1 MSYLQTFIN
10 AFPGDMAQ
18 GLIWGI
24 LAIGV
29 YITYKV
35 LDVAD
40 LTIDG
45 TLATGGAVLV
55 VLVRAGVPLG
65 IALVGAFAAGCLAG
79 FATGMLHTALGIPA
93 ILAGILTQI
102 ALYSINMRI
111 LGGANMA
118 LSSRNYNLMVSSGS
132 IPQSLAVIVVFLA
145 VLIAGLYWFFGT
157 EYGFTLRA
165 TGCNPNMARAQGI
178 STNKS
183 KVIGLVLSNG
193 IVGLAG
199 GLLTQ
204 FEGNADVNKGRG
216 AIVIGLAAVII
227 GEVLG
232 EIIFR
237 KRFNFVLRL
246 TFTAL
251 GAVIYFVVIRVA
263 LVLPFVEPSDT
274 KLISAIIVAIFLA
287 VPYLR
292 KQARTSFRKAG
303 RQTVLTDE
311 SSAAE
316 EAFAEKQ

>member
-1 MSYLQTFIN
+1 MNYFLTFVN
-10 AFPGDMAQ
+10 ALPGDITQ

-35 LDVAD
+35 LDIAD

-55 VLVRAGVPLG
+55 MLVRAGMPVG
-65 IALVGAFAAGCLAG
+65 IALVCAFIAGCVAG
-79 FATGMLHTALGIPA
+79 LITGMLHTSLGIPA
-93 ILAGILTQI
+93 ILAGILTQL
-102 ALYSINMRI
+102 ALYSINVRI
-111 LGGANMA
+111 LGGANQA
-118 LSSRNYNLMVSSGS
+118 LSSRNYDLMVTSGD
-132 IPQSLAVIVVFLA
+132 ILPSLIVVGIFIAL
-145 VLIAGLYWFFGT
+145 LIAALYWFFGT

-178 STNKS
+178 STNKA
-183 KVIGLVLSNG
+183 KVIGLILSNG

-199 GLLTQ
+199 GLLSQ

-246 TFTAL
+246 LFTAL
-251 GAVIYFVVIRVA
+251 GAIVYFVVIRIV
-263 LVLPFVEPSDT
+263 LTLPFTEPSDT
-274 KLISAIIVAIFLA
+274 KLFSAIVVAIFLA

-292 KQARTSFRKAG
+292 RAAKTSFRKAAKKG
-303 RQTVLTDE
+303 ETVNADN
-311 SSAAE
+311 
-316 EAFAEKQ
+316 Q

>member
-55 VLVRAGVPLG
+55 VLVRADVPIG

-79 FATGMLHTALGIPA
+79 LATGLLHTSLGIPA

-102 ALYSINMRI
+102 ALYSINVRI
-111 LGGANMA
+111 LDGANMA
-118 LSSRNYNLMVSSGS
+118 LSSRNYNLLVSSGS
-132 IPQSLAVIVVFLA
+132 IPKSLIVIVIFQTL
-145 VLIAGLYWFFGT
+145 LIAGLYWFFGT

-199 GLLTQ
+199 GLLSQ
-204 FEGNADVNKGRG
+204 YEGNADVNKGRG

-246 TFTAL
+246 LFTAL
-251 GAVIYFVVIRVA
+251 GAVIYFVVIRIA
-263 LVLPFVEPSDT
+263 LILPFVESSDT

-292 KQARTSFRKAG
+292 KQARTSFRKSA
-303 RQTVLTDE
+303 RQKMPADNQTV
-311 SSAAE
+311 SAD
-316 EAFAEKQ
+316 KKR

>member
-1 MSYLQTFIN
+1 MSYLHTFIN

-55 VLVRAGVPLG
+55 VLLHAGVPLG
-65 IALVGAFAAGCLAG
+65 FAMVGAFAAGCLAG
-79 FATGMLHTALGIPA
+79 LVTGLLHTSLGIPA

-102 ALYSINMRI
+102 ALYSINVRI
-111 LGGANMA
+111 LGGANKA
-118 LSSRNYNLMVSSGS
+118 LSSRNYNLLVSSGS
-132 IPQSLAVIVVFLA
+132 IPMSLCVIAVFLTL
-145 VLIAGLYWFFGT
+145 LIAGLYWFFGT

-199 GLLTQ
+199 GLLSQ

-246 TFTAL
+246 LFTAF

-263 LVLPFVEPSDT
+263 LILPFVEPSDT

-287 VPYLR
+287 VPHLR
-292 KQARTSFRKAG
+292 KQARTSFRKSVRNDA
-303 RQTVLTDE
+303 
-311 SSAAE
+311 SAAV
-316 EAFAEKQ
+316 AETTENE

>member
-79 FATGMLHTALGIPA
+79 LATGLLHTSLGIPA

-102 ALYSINMRI
+102 ALYSINVRI
-111 LGGANMA
+111 LDGANMA
-118 LSSRNYNLMVSSGS
+118 LNSREYNLLVSSGS
-132 IPQSLAVIVVFLA
+132 IPKSLIVIVVFLA
-145 VLIAGLYWFFGT
+145 LLIAGLYWFFGT

-183 KVIGLVLSNG
+183 KVIGIVLSNG

-246 TFTAL
+246 LFTAL

-263 LVLPFVEPSDT
+263 LILPFVEPSDT

-292 KQARTSFRKAG
+292 KQARTSFRKAA
-303 RQTVLTDE
+303 RQDISAQSE
-311 SSAAE
+311 SADAIAE
-316 EAFAEKQ
+316 NE

>member
-118 LSSRNYNLMVSSGS
+118 LNSRNYNLMVSSGS

-246 TFTAL
+246 AFTAL
-251 GAVIYFVVIRVA
+251 GAVIYFVVIRIA
-263 LVLPFVEPSDT
+263 LVLPFVETSDT

-292 KQARTSFRKAG
+292 KQARTSFRKAA
-303 RQTVLTDE
+303 RQTALTDE